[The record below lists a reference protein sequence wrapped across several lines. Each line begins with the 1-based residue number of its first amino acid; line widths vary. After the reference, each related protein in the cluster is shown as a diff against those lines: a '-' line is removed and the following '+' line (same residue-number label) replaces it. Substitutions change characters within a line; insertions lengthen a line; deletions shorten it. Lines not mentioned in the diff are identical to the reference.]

1 MAGRDMIAEVRKT
14 RAVVQR
20 IQGLSLA
27 GKSDSGHWTMM
38 DTKADV
44 GGNEAATAPMEL
56 LLISLGGCT
65 GMDVLSI
72 LEKMRQPVQ
81 DFRVELEA
89 KHAPE
94 HPKVYTRICLLYVVK
109 GDVEPRKLERAI
121 ELSQERYCSISVML
135 SQTVDIETSYRI
147 ESSGSGSIKATT

>member
-1 MAGRDMIAEVRKT
+1 MAGRDLTAEVRKT
-14 RAVVQR
+14 RAVVR
-20 IQGLSLA
+20 RVKGLSLV

-89 KHAPE
+89 EHAPE
-94 HPKVYTRICLLYVVK
+94 HPKVYTRIRLLYVVK

-121 ELSQERYCSISVML
+121 ELSQERYCPVTAML
-135 SQTVDIETSYRI
+135 RQTVDIETSYRI
-147 ESSGSGSIKATT
+147 EPGDQ

>member
-1 MAGRDMIAEVRKT
+1 MAGRDLKAEVRKI

-20 IQGLSLA
+20 VEGLSLV

-38 DTKADV
+38 DTKASV
-44 GGNEAATAPMEL
+44 GGNEGASFPMEL
-56 LLISLGGCT
+56 LLMSLGGCT
-65 GMDVLSI
+65 AMDVLSI
-72 LEKMRQPVQ
+72 LAKMQQPVQ

-89 KHAPE
+89 EYAPE
-94 HPKVYTRICLLYVVK
+94 HPKVYTMIKMIYIVK

-135 SQTVDIETSYRI
+135 RQTVDIETSYRI
-147 ESSGSGSIKATT
+147 ESSGSGSIEATT

>member
-1 MAGRDMIAEVRKT
+1 MSEARKT
-14 RAVVQR
+14 RAVVR
-20 IQGLSLA
+20 RVEGLSLV

-72 LEKMRQPVQ
+72 LAKMKQPVE
-81 DFRVELEA
+81 DFRVELETEY
-89 KHAPE
+89 APE
-94 HPKVYTRICLLYVVK
+94 HPKVYTKIKIVYIVK
-109 GDVEPRKLERAI
+109 GNVESAKLERAI
-121 ELSQERYCSISVML
+121 ELSQGKYCSISAML
-135 SQTVDIETSYRI
+135 RPKVSIDHTYEIEPGGGVSDA
-147 ESSGSGSIKATT
+147 K

>member
-1 MAGRDMIAEVRKT
+1 MAGRDLMAEVRKT

-20 IQGLSLA
+20 LQGLSLA

-65 GMDVLSI
+65 AMDVLSI

-89 KHAPE
+89 EHAPE
-94 HPKVYTRICLLYVVK
+94 HPKVYTRIRLLYVVN
-109 GDVEPRKLERAI
+109 GHVEPRKLERAI
-121 ELSQERYCSISVML
+121 ELSQTTYCSVTAML
-135 SQTVDIETSYRI
+135 RKSVDIETSYRI
-147 ESSGSGSIKATT
+147 EPVDQ

>member
-1 MAGRDMIAEVRKT
+1 MAERDLIAEVRKT

-65 GMDVLSI
+65 AMDVLSI

-89 KHAPE
+89 EHAPE
-94 HPKVYTRICLLYVVK
+94 HPKVYTRIRLLYVVN
-109 GDVEPRKLERAI
+109 GHVEPRKLERAI
-121 ELSQERYCSISVML
+121 ELSQTTYCSVTAML
-135 SQTVDIETSYRI
+135 RKSVDIETSYRI
-147 ESSGSGSIKATT
+147 EPVDQ

>member
-1 MAGRDMIAEVRKT
+1 MAEVRKT
-14 RAVVQR
+14 RTVVQR
-20 IQGLSLA
+20 VKGLSLA

-38 DTKADV
+38 DTKASV
-44 GGNEAATAPMEL
+44 GGNEGASFPMEL

-72 LEKMRQPVQ
+72 LEKMKQPVE
-81 DFRVELEA
+81 DFRIELEGERSE
-89 KHAPE
+89 E
-94 HPKVYTRICLLYVVK
+94 HPKVYTNIRLLYVVK

-135 SQTVDIETSYRI
+135 RKSADIKTSYRI
-147 ESSGSGSIKATT
+147 EPVGSR